1 MPSQVNARRRLGWRC
16 FQGREGKGTRRAT
29 PLDSFLSFFFF
40 YFLSTT
46 GYDVKGANG
55 GV

>member
-16 FQGREGKGTRRAT
+16 FQGREGFAT
-29 PLDSFLSFFFF
+29 GHSAGFLSFFLFL
-40 YFLSTT
+40 FLSTT
-46 GYDVKGANG
+46 GHDVKGANG